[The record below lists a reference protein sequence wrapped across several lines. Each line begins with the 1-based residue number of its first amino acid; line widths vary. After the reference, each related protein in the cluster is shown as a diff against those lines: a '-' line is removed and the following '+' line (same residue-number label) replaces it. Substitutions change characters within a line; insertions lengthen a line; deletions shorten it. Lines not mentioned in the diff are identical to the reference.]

1 MSMAESAEVKGVLLD
16 VDGTLLDSNEAHA
29 RSWVDALARHGIE
42 RSSGVVGRLIG
53 MGADGLLPALGI
65 DAESDLGKTLSHET
79 TAIFMTRYL
88 PHLAPFLK
96 ARELLLRMRV
106 DGLTLVVATSAGK
119 EELGPLLEQAGV
131 ADLLQGATSADD
143 VEESKPSPEIVQAA
157 MKRAE
162 LPAESLILLGDTPYD
177 VKAGTGAGVPVVAV
191 RSGGWKDAELQG
203 AARVYEDVAEILAG
217 YATSPF
223 ARA

>member
-1 MSMAESAEVKGVLLD
+1 MAESTEVKGVLLD
-16 VDGTLLDSNEAHA
+16 IDGTLLDSNEAHA

-65 DAESDLGKTLSHET
+65 DAESDLGKTLSRET
-79 TAIFMTRYL
+79 TEIFMTRYL
-88 PHLAPFLK
+88 PHLAPFPQ
-96 ARELLLRMRV
+96 ARELLLRMRA

-143 VEESKPSPEIVQAA
+143 VEESKPSPDIVEAA

-162 LPAESLILLGDTPYD
+162 LPAESLIMLGDTPYD

-191 RSGGWKDAELQG
+191 RSGGWKDAELRG

>member
-1 MSMAESAEVKGVLLD
+1 MAESAEVKGVLLD

-29 RSWVDALARHGIE
+29 RSWVEALARHGIE

-88 PHLAPFLK
+88 PHLAPFLQ
-96 ARELLLRMRV
+96 ARELLLRMRA

-143 VEESKPSPEIVQAA
+143 VEKSKPSPDIVQAA

-162 LPAESLILLGDTPYD
+162 LPAESLIMLGDTPYD

-217 YATSPF
+217 YARSPF